1 MKKFFLSFLLIFSF
15 ITIYSQKPFY
25 HKNKAISWVG
35 ETEFTYYLEDFDRL
49 NFEPADEMQM
59 ETRTIKIDP
68 YATCEV
74 GNETY
79 FTNFIINEVLE
90 NRRKVY
96 SLDGDPM
103 TAAQIQNTFG
113 KSSTDTIISVDPV
126 TNQNQKVIIK
136 TDPKYQIKAFKIKQ
150 WWYYDKEKESLESMV
165 QAIAPVLQKERE
177 DSSFSQK
184 TLFWIEMKQDA
195 KKTYSY
201 NDQSV
206 IWAKETLSTL
216 SFKDVKKKKGRSK
229 KALKNLTF
237 KDPKKGK
244 GRVVENDSWYPY
256 CADQID
262 KDDIEKILAS
272 TSDTIT
278 TYDSETYEEKI
289 SIVKNKKTNYKDFE
303 YFRILQHWYFDK
315 STNTLAS
322 KVISIG
328 PLKDILNEDGKLRFR
343 KALYYIMSSQ

>member
-1 MKKFFLSFLLIFSF
+1 
-15 ITIYSQKPFY
+15 
-25 HKNKAISWVG
+25 
-35 ETEFTYYLEDFDRL
+35 
-49 NFEPADEMQM
+49 
-59 ETRTIKIDP
+59 
-68 YATCEV
+68 
-74 GNETY
+74 
-79 FTNFIINEVLE
+79 LE